1 MPHIKIREYNA
12 STTHAGENVHY
23 ENYLCRAVRCG
34 GHVFLQGQTGRAFD
48 GKITIRDSGA
58 QADQAMKNIKQL
70 LEESGSKLEHI
81 VKMTVYVTDW
91 RHREPVYEA
100 IAKHMKGIHYCSTG
114 VTVDGLNRVQ
124 CFVEVDAHAV
134 IPDEDL

>member
-12 STTHAGENVHY
+12 STTHPGENVHY
-23 ENYLCRAVRCG
+23 ENDLCRAVRCG
-34 GHVFLQGQTGRAFD
+34 NQVFLQGQTGRSFD
-48 GKITIRDSGA
+48 GDIAIGNAGA

-70 LEESGSKLEHI
+70 LDESRSKLAHI

-91 RHREPVYEA
+91 RHREPVYAA
-100 IAKHMKGIHYCSTG
+100 IAEHMKGIYYCSTG
-114 VTVDGLNRVQ
+114 VTVSGLNRVQ

-134 IPDEDL
+134 IPDEEL